1 MKMSKRLS
9 SEVTCSLTLILE
21 PNFLLELL
29 KVTKLESLISIWST
43 VNYKPLTNQL
53 SQMSFVFWMNVMIT
67 QKVRSTYISWIF
79 QNWSLMLNLKLD
91 ARYMVVTSLIVCS
104 AVVISVKNVVKFL
117 PLLLLEFLIH
127 QVQQFL
133 LVSRKIE
140 KVIERVIERVMEIF
154 KRAK

>member
-1 MKMSKRLS
+1 MS